1 MNKYA
6 GWRMHSPDHLQ
17 LLLHAR
23 SGCAHAPACALGGV
37 AAIFFCIGGVATSR
51 VEGVFY
57 LGLLCTLPDAAPYS
71 PAKTCTRPRFVTS
84 LIVVLRRR
92 HWRFSSVTNA
102 PGIPG
107 GRLLY

>member
-23 SGCAHAPACALGGV
+23 SDCANAPACA
-37 AAIFFCIGGVATSR
+37 IGGVATSR
-51 VEGVFY
+51 VEVVFY

>member
-51 VEGVFY
+51 VEVVFH
-57 LGLLCTLPDAAPYS
+57 LGLLCTLPVAVPYS
-71 PAKTCTRPRFVTS
+71 QAKTCTRPRFVTS

-107 GRLLY
+107 VRLLY